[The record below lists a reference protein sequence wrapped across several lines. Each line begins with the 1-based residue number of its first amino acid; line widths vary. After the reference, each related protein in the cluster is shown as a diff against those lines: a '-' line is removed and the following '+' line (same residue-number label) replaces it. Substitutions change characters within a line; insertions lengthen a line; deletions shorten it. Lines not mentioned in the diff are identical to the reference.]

1 MTRYSRVVAAAV
13 ATVLVAAAA
22 APVLAFQPVK
32 VAPGAPGTVGVWSY
46 AGKDGIGTAYAPY
59 GPGRAASRVWFS
71 LARGVLTETMFGLIH
86 QAQLRE
92 LQVAVRGAGPNGAFT
107 AFEDSDVDTRIE
119 YLKQDTSGRPAALAY
134 RIVNTDRR
142 GRFQIEKHIFTDPAG
157 DAVFMRVI
165 VRARGGALTPYL
177 LADPQMAG
185 TGPGDRA
192 AASPAALKA
201 WEGDVH
207 LTMAADRPFAKA
219 SVGFV
224 GVSDGETQLKAGGE
238 LKVYDTTGPTT
249 GNVALTAE
257 LAAVPAGGERTYDVV
272 LGFGATEASSATV
285 ARAALARGYA
295 KVRADYE
302 AGWAAYLAGLSQ
314 LPRLAAASGDGGRLL
329 YASAMVLKAQE
340 DKTHPGALIASLSS
354 PWGTD
359 VPADVATTGYKA
371 VWPRD
376 FYQVASALLAM
387 GDTQTPV
394 RALDYLRTVQVLPGT
409 PGNRGAT
416 GWFLQK
422 THVDGTPEWKGVQM
436 DQTAMPILL
445 GDRLWRMGL
454 VSDAHIRALYATSL
468 KPAADFLVTGG
479 HVDFM
484 GQAADISPPWSP
496 MERWEEQPGYS
507 PSTTAA
513 EITGLVAAA
522 DIAQGAG
529 DAAAAARYRAAADAM
544 SAKVEPLMFTTKGRW
559 GDGRYFMRLS
569 PDGRPDGPAT
579 LLAKNGKPAR
589 PQQDYLDA
597 GFLELVRYG
606 VRRADA
612 PSITATLPKLDDQSL
627 PTDLRVR
634 YDFRFPGQP
643 GVYPG
648 WRRYGDDGY
657 GEDTQTG
664 AGFGKVT
671 EAGTDSVAQR
681 GRVWPIFT
689 GERGHYEI
697 ARATLNGPLSDADRA
712 RIRETYARGMEL
724 FANGGLM
731 IPEQVYDGV
740 GAASAPGAPTP
751 APGQGAGSAT
761 PLAWSHAEYVKLLR
775 SLADGRVWDRYA
787 IVAQRYAK

>member
-1 MTRYSRVVAAAV
+1 MQTPLCALAGALALAVAAPASA
-13 ATVLVAAAA
+13 AT
-22 APVLAFQPVK
+22 
-32 VAPGAPGTVGVWSY
+32 APGAPGAVGSWSY
-46 AGKDGIGTAYAPY
+46 AGKTGIGTAYAPY
-59 GPGRAASRVWFS
+59 GPGRARSRVWFS
-71 LARGVLTETMFGLIH
+71 LAHGVLTETMFGLIH

-92 LQVAVRGAGPNGAFT
+92 LQVAVKGAGSKGAFT
-107 AFEDSDVDTRIE
+107 AFEDADVDTRID
-119 YLKQDTSGRPAALAY
+119 YLKQDAAGRPAALAY

-142 GRFQIEKHIFTDPAG
+142 GRFLIEKHVFTDPAG

-165 VRARGGALTPYL
+165 VRSKGGALTPYL

-192 AASPAALKA
+192 SASPGALKA

-224 GVSDGETQLKAGGE
+224 GASDGETQLKAGGA
-238 LKVYDTTGPTT
+238 LKAYDTSGPRT

-257 LAAVPAGGERTYDVV
+257 LAPVPAGGSRTYDVV
-272 LGFGATEASSATV
+272 LGFGATDAASTAA
-285 ARAALARGYA
+285 ARGALARGYA
-295 KVRADYE
+295 TVRADYE
-302 AGWAAYLAGLSQ
+302 AGWAGYLAGLGQ
-314 LPRLAAASGDGGRLL
+314 LPRLAKASGDGGRLL

-340 DKTHPGALIASLSS
+340 DKSHPGALIASLSS

-359 VPADVATTGYKA
+359 VPADAATTGYKA

-387 GDTQTPV
+387 GDTKTPV
-394 RALDYLRTVQVLPGT
+394 QALDYLKTVQVLPGT

-436 DQTAMPILL
+436 DQTAMPIML

-454 VSDAHIRALYATSL
+454 VSDAHIRALYASSL
-468 KPAADFLVTGG
+468 KPAADFLVKGG

-484 GQAADISPPWSP
+484 GQADDVSPPWSP

-507 PSTTAA
+507 PSTVAA
-513 EITGLVAAA
+513 EIAGLVAAG

-529 DAAAAARYRAAADAM
+529 DAAGAARYRAAADAT
-544 SAKVEPLMFTTKGRW
+544 SARVEPLMFTTKGRW
-559 GDGRYFMRLS
+559 GDGRYFVRLS
-569 PDGRPDGPAT
+569 PDGKPDGAGA
-579 LLAKNGKPAR
+579 LMAKNGKPAR
-589 PQQDYLDA
+589 PQEAYLDA

-612 PSITATLPKLDDQSL
+612 PSITATLPKLDDQTI

-634 YDFRFPGQP
+634 YDFRFKGEP

-657 GEDTQTG
+657 GEDVTTG

-671 EAGTDSVAQR
+671 PSGQDSVNQR

-697 ARATLNGPLSDADRA
+697 ARATLDGPLSNGDRS
-712 RIRETYARGMEL
+712 RIRDTYARGMEL

-740 GAASAPGAPTP
+740 GASGGTEI
-751 APGQGAGSAT
+751 PGQGTGSAT

-775 SLADGRVWDRYA
+775 SLADGRVWDRYD
-787 IVAQRYAK
+787 IVAERYAK